1 MVLCVAGVTNYCSL
15 TENHLKVWLRV
26 FTHPL
31 SRSLFTNTAFK
42 MSHTCGCHLQG
53 NTWKPGDFVPG
64 EISQRKTDQIKDMPT
79 AEDKIKPPG
88 LALLVHF
95 PIWSL
100 LIRVLFLKMSV
111 LLGILLLNHFSLF
124 TFSFLLSSLN
134 IYSKATGLTAF
145 VKEISNTVF
154 EGECEISFKKKVKNL

>member
-1 MVLCVAGVTNYCSL
+1 MVLCVAGVTNYFSL

-42 MSHTCGCHLQG
+42 MSHTCGCHLKG

-88 LALLVHF
+88 LALLMHF

-100 LIRVLFLKMSV
+100 LIRVLFLKTSV

-124 TFSFLLSSLN
+124 KFSFLLS
-134 IYSKATGLTAF
+134 
-145 VKEISNTVF
+145 VWISILKPQDCICQRDKQHCCLRENVRF
-154 EGECEISFKKKVKNL
+154 LLKRK